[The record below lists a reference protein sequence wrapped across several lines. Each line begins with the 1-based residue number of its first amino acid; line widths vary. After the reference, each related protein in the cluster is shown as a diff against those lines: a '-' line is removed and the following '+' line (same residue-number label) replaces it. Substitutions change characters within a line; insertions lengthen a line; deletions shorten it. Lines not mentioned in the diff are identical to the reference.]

1 MYIDC
6 TQMHVVYMC
15 VPIMLSAPSTVRH
28 VKTNSYT
35 GVKGS
40 PLLKAKS
47 PKDKIILTGS
57 PSLSPRIRRKIEVSS
72 SQNLQEMLC
81 VT

>member
-6 TQMHVVYMC
+6 TQMHVVYMF
-15 VPIMLSAPSTVRH
+15 VPTTRVAPSSIRH

-57 PSLSPRIRRKIEVSS
+57 PSLSPRVRRKIEVSS
-72 SQNLQEMLC
+72 PQILQQILC